1 MTTNHKK
8 FPSLRPACIS
18 ARVDI
23 LAGIRYY
30 FQHSSDNEIT
40 FKHKWTETH
49 HLAKQTKQTKQKALR
64 LARCTKITFTSINFP
79 RYVPDSP
86 GIFPRYFKFFPFRNA
101 RGSLPTVNCQ
111 VKVKSTINC
120 QHRTARVNCE
130 VNISDLTC
138 WYKGKT

>member
-1 MTTNHKK
+1 MYTMTTNHKK
-8 FPSLRPACIS
+8 FPSLRALPACIS
-18 ARVDI
+18 ARVNI

-111 VKVKSTINC
+111 
-120 QHRTARVNCE
+120 HRTARLNCE
-130 VNISDLTC
+130 VNISDLT
-138 WYKGKT
+138 